1 MIPIK
6 RIERILRENN
16 IDFERVYPTG
26 KVKLYGGR
34 IINYRQ
40 LLQIYQDAQTDHGE
54 FSIISTDD
62 EVIIDGPPDGWDLEP
77 EMIPNTLLNDV
88 RDIYR
93 SSETVEDNVEVVEE
107 QPNKKRGRK
116 PKGAEDV

>member
-1 MIPIK
+1 MTIRSK
-6 RIERILRENN
+6 RTKQFLIDNN
-16 IDFERVYPTG
+16 IDVERVYPNGRVMIGG
-26 KVKLYGGR
+26 KVWSFRKL
-34 IINYRQ
+34 
-40 LLQIYQDAQTDHGE
+40 QTL
-54 FSIISTDD
+54 FSEQHPQEQFTIISTDD
-62 EVIIDGPPDGWDLEP
+62 EVIIDGPPDGWNFDA
-77 EMIPNTLLNDV
+77 EMIPLEPLNDV